1 VLEELSVKGFGI
13 IDAIT
18 WRPGSGLNVITG
30 ETGAGKSLVVD
41 AVDALLSGQVKEED
55 IRHGEAAARVE
66 GIFSVPS
73 GDAATA
79 LNKVLEE
86 RGLSEEDGGLLLSCD
101 FRRAGRTVPRVNG
114 QAVPRSVLQEI
125 GGALVDIHGQSEHLS
140 LLRREHHL
148 DILDAFARTLDL
160 RQQFVERVNELHRL
174 ERELEGLSRGDRETA
189 RQLELL
195 DFQIDEIGRAEL
207 CDGEEEE
214 LKNELVVLASAEK
227 LKQAAAEVYEALYGQ
242 DGVPDGAS
250 ALDQL
255 NRALPRL
262 RAMAE
267 TDGAVKP
274 LLGTL
279 EDAVLGLQEL
289 ARDVSSYGDN
299 LNFDAGRLEE
309 VQGRLELIRTL
320 KRKYGDSINAI
331 LAYAEQAARERE
343 GLTDS
348 GARRELLAEER
359 ESLRAMLG
367 EMAAELS
374 ARRQEAAVRLAAA
387 AGRELADLGMG
398 RVAFSVTVARRPDPK
413 GLPFPGEG
421 TVGFGTSGADEVAFL
436 AATNPGEPPKPL
448 EKIASTGEI
457 SRFLLAL
464 KSALAEA
471 DVTPVLI
478 FDEIDI
484 GVGGRSGEVVGRKLY
499 NLSRRH
505 QVICVTHLPQI
516 AAFGDEHFTVCKRED
531 GGRTVSG
538 IEPLAG
544 EERVKEL
551 AAMISGQKVTATA
564 LEAARELIDKAAAW
578 KRDATADGTRTTS
591 PRRSRG

>member
-1 VLEELSVKGFGI
+1 VLDELTVKGFGI

-18 WRPGSGLNVITG
+18 WRPGPGLNVITG

-41 AVDALLSGQVKEED
+41 AVEALLSGQVREED

-66 GIFSVPS
+66 GVFSLPS
-73 GDAATA
+73 GEAGAT
-79 LNKVLEE
+79 LVNLLREK
-86 RGLSEEDGGLLLSCD
+86 GLSEEDGGLLLSCD
-101 FRRAGRTVPRVNG
+101 FRRAGRTVPRING
-114 QAVPRSVLQEI
+114 QAVSRSVLQDI

-148 DILDAFARTLDL
+148 DILDAFAHTLNL
-160 RQQFVERVNELHRL
+160 REQFGDRVAELHKL
-174 ERELEGLSRGDRETA
+174 DRELEHLSRDDRETA

-195 DFQIDEIGRAEL
+195 TFQIEEIGRAEL
-207 CDGEEEE
+207 CEGEEED
-214 LKNELVVLASAEK
+214 LKNELSVLAGAEK

-262 RAMAE
+262 RTIAE
-267 TDGAVKP
+267 ADTNVKP

-289 ARDVSSYGDN
+289 ARDVSTYGDN
-299 LNFDAGRLEE
+299 LNFDPGRLEE
-309 VQGRLELIRTL
+309 VQGRLELIRGL
-320 KRKYGDSINAI
+320 KRKYGDSIAAI
-331 LAYAEQAARERE
+331 LAYAEKSERERE
-343 GLTDS
+343 NLTDS

-359 ESLRAMLG
+359 ASLRAMLG
-367 EMAAELS
+367 EMAGELS
-374 ARRQEAAVRLAAA
+374 RRRSQAA
-387 AGRELADLGMG
+387 AGLAEAAAKELNDLGMG
-398 RVAFSVTVARRPDPK
+398 RVAFSVTVTRRPDPD
-413 GLPFPGEG
+413 GIPLPGEG
-421 TVGFGTSGADEVAFL
+421 TVAFGASGADDVAFL
-436 AATNPGEPPKPL
+436 ASTNPGEPPKPL
-448 EKIASTGEI
+448 EKVASTGEI

-516 AAFGDEHFTVCKRED
+516 AAFGDEHFTVSKRED

-544 EERVKEL
+544 EARVNEL
-551 AAMISGQKVTATA
+551 AAMITGQKVTARA
-564 LEAARELIDKAAAW
+564 LEAARELIEKAAAW
-578 KRDATADGTRTTS
+578 KAG
-591 PRRSRG
+591 P

>member
-1 VLEELSVKGFGI
+1 MLDELSVRGFGI
-13 IDAIT
+13 IEAIT
-18 WRPGSGLNVITG
+18 WRPGPGLNVITG

-55 IRHGEAAARVE
+55 IRHGEDAARVE
-66 GIFSVPS
+66 GVFSLPD
-73 GDAATA
+73 GQAGKA
-79 LNKVLEE
+79 LQAILDE
-86 RGLSEEDGGLLLSCD
+86 RGLGDEDAGLLLSCD

-114 QAVPRSVLQEI
+114 QAVSRSILQEI

-148 DILDAFARTLDL
+148 DILDAFAHTLDL
-160 RQQFVERVNELHRL
+160 RRQFAERVTELHRL
-174 ERELEGLSRGDRETA
+174 ERELEGLSKGDRETA

-195 DFQIDEIGRAEL
+195 NFQLQEIERAGLSE
-207 CDGEEEE
+207 GEEEDLKSE
-214 LKNELVVLASAEK
+214 LEVLAAAEK
-227 LKQAAAEVYEALYGQ
+227 LRGAAAEVYAALYGQ
-242 DGVPDGAS
+242 DGVPDGSS

-267 TDGAVKP
+267 TDTAVKP

-289 ARDVSSYGDN
+289 ARDVSAYGDN
-299 LNFDAGRLEE
+299 LNDDPHRLEE
-309 VQGRLELIRTL
+309 VQGRLELIRSL
-320 KRKYGDSINAI
+320 KRKYGNSVAEI
-331 LAYAEQAARERE
+331 LSYAENAARERD

-348 GARRELLAEER
+348 GARRELLAGER

-374 ARRQEAAVRLAAA
+374 KCRAAA
-387 AGRELADLGMG
+387 AEGLAEAAGKELAELGMG
-398 RVAFSVTVARRPDPK
+398 RVTFRVEVRRQPDPK
-413 GLPFPGEG
+413 GIPFPGEG
-421 TVGFGTSGADEVAFL
+421 AVAFNTSGADDAAFL
-436 AATNPGEPPKPL
+436 ASTNPGEPPKAL

-464 KSALAEA
+464 KSALAGA

-499 NLSRRH
+499 DLSRRH

-516 AAFGDEHFTVCKRED
+516 AAYGDAHFTVSKRED

-538 IEPLAG
+538 IAPLDG
-544 EERVKEL
+544 EARVTEL
-551 AAMISGQKVTATA
+551 AAMITGQKVTATA
-564 LEAARELIDKAAAW
+564 LEAARELVEKAAAW
-578 KRDATADGTRTTS
+578 KS
-591 PRRSRG
+591 SRNGV